1 MERLVGRKGREAPP
15 CAWGRF
21 TRCSADAGWGRGVGE
36 VLGMNTFQTGCCTSS
51 WEPEGVLQAAQ
62 FPLHLWFRGSL
73 LAVLQDTQLLQESM
87 YRLAQDRTG
96 RQLSPSSLSGKF
108 RLEILTSGLQVHL
121 EMKPVESPR
130 QENLSSSETVGFKSP
145 RGIVWWRPSSIL
157 AKQL

>member
-1 MERLVGRKGREAPP
+1 MHGGGLPGALLMRGGGGE
-15 CAWGRF
+15 WGR
-21 TRCSADAGWGRGVGE
+21 C
-36 VLGMNTFQTGCCTSS
+36 
-51 WEPEGVLQAAQ
+51 WERTPSKQAAARLPGNLRVCNRQ
-62 FPLHLWFRGSL
+62 HNFPLHLWFRGSL